1 MLRGLR
7 RGAGNN
13 ASRCGFP
20 AQQTYETS
28 GRRRVLVGT
37 RSPKPWLRA
46 VSCATAAIRCVWT
59 ELTKCGTFP
68 TLVFRHVADAAF
80 LYMCGKIL
88 AAMQLRSR
96 NRPLRGMI
104 SRNAEVILFCV
115 NRAPKRRQVRRHDL
129 ELCTSQ
135 KGRTVFFGYENG
147 RITLQPEFTR
157 FMEHVDQRFWRA
169 CCDGPSDA
177 ARKKCPVGRHIA
189 Q

>member
-1 MLRGLR
+1 MRTFPPFVFHTSLAQHRFARAACLLPHRSSR
-7 RGAGNN
+7 RQCGHSTWRYDFK
-13 ASRCGFP
+13 SRLHF
-20 AQQTYETS
+20 
-28 GRRRVLVGT
+28 R
-37 RSPKPWLRA
+37 RA
-46 VSCATAAIRCVWT
+46 VPEPSRR
-59 ELTKCGTFP
+59 GTFP
-68 TLVFRHVADAAF
+68 TLVFGDVADAAF
-80 LYMCGKIL
+80 LCMCGKIL

-96 NRPLRGMI
+96 KRPLRGMI
-104 SRNAEVILFCV
+104 SRNAEVILFCA